1 MTSKITLYFDI
12 VSPFAYIAFHAL
24 QNSPAF
30 RSCTVSYVPIFLG
43 GLMDSCGNTP
53 PIRIKNKDIWIN
65 QERIRW
71 SRYFRVPMIDHFP
84 NDFPPLTLGVQRALC
99 AISQRYPEK
108 LVPAI
113 ASVYYAFWADG
124 NSKVIQPEIFGPI
137 LEKVLGKKK
146 THEIIKDSTTSDIKS
161 LLNENTDRAFRSGA
175 FGLPW
180 FECTNPQGEMEG
192 FWGID
197 HLGQVADFC
206 ELERKF
212 EPGFRALL

>member
-30 RSCTVSYVPIFLG
+30 RNCTVSYVPIFLG
-43 GLMDSCGNTP
+43 GLMHSCGNTP
-53 PIRIKNKDIWIN
+53 PIKIKNKDIWIN

-71 SRYFRVPMIDHFP
+71 SRYFRVPMVDHFP
-84 NDFPPLTLGVQRALC
+84 HDFPPLTLGVQRALC
-99 AISQRYPEK
+99 AVSQRYPEL

-113 ASVYYAFWADG
+113 ASLYYAFWADG

-137 LEKVLGKKK
+137 LEKVLGKER
-146 THEIIKDSTTSDIKS
+146 THEIVKDSNTSDIKS

-206 ELERKF
+206 ELERRI

>member
-1 MTSKITLYFDI
+1 M
-12 VSPFAYIAFHAL
+12 V
-24 QNSPAF
+24 
-30 RSCTVSYVPIFLG
+30 
-43 GLMDSCGNTP
+43 
-53 PIRIKNKDIWIN
+53 
-65 QERIRW
+65 
-71 SRYFRVPMIDHFP
+71 DHFP
-84 NDFPPLTLGVQRALC
+84 HDFPPLTLGVQRALC
-99 AISQRYPEK
+99 AVSQRYPEL

-113 ASVYYAFWADG
+113 ASLYYAFWADG

-137 LEKVLGKKK
+137 LEKVLGKER
-146 THEIIKDSTTSDIKS
+146 THEIVKDVCFHPGPAIISILIAGQSNTSDIKS

-206 ELERKF
+206 ELERRI